1 MKDKTKEMIERVR
14 RLLLDK
20 DGISYSDDTSCL
32 KEGNRRYWKGI
43 NDVCFL
49 NYKCG

>member
-20 DGISYSDDTSCL
+20 DGISYSDDTIIQVAL
-32 KEGNRRYWKGI
+32 KKEIEDIEKE
-43 NDVCFL
+43 
-49 NYKCG
+49 